1 MTLKRIALVGIPLG
15 LLLVVVGA
23 VGYVQQSGAY
33 ALFWVGLITLAA
45 GIVSAIAHKWR
56 ERPAGD

>member
-1 MTLKRIALVGIPLG
+1 MTLKRAALVGIPLG
-15 LLLVVVGA
+15 LLLA
-23 VGYVQQSGAY
+23 VIGVFGYVSQSDVY
-33 ALFWVGLITLAA
+33 PLLWVGLVALAA